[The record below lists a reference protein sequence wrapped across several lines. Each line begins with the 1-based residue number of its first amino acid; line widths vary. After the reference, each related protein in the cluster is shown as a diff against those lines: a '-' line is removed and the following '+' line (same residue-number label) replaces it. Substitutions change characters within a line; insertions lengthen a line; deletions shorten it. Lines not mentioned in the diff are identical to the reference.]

1 MCPPGTELMWD
12 GYSLLFVQ
20 GNEKAHGQDLG
31 KLSKLVF
38 LVFASL
44 KMNSTIYLP

>member
-31 KLSKLVF
+31 NLSRCVINACYYY
-38 LVFASL
+38 VVI
-44 KMNSTIYLP
+44 M